1 MSKVIPLRIGGSS
14 PRLEH
19 DHEDPVRRA
28 IGEHAPLT
36 LPILNGM
43 AVLTERRNRRQVER
57 SALWAFVPVVA
68 MLPFALLAL
77 FVIWLPVHLV
87 TGMPFIWALIGFA
100 ATGPLLFVRRFQVWV
115 LTPVLGARQPT
126 QAEQAAIEPLWNEIV
141 RANRLPD
148 DHYVVRILPS
158 DELNAFACGGHLVV
172 VTSFAVDELNTPE
185 LQGVLAHELSHHLGL
200 HTVAITIGHWL
211 STPMVLLARIG
222 VFLENIAIATRE
234 SYGRDSPLIN
244 LVTNAAAV
252 VIRAVSWVFT
262 AGIRAGAAL
271 GNLVGHQSEFDA
283 DQRAVRMGF
292 GRELS
297 SALRR
302 VLAAGHH
309 PRPVGW
315 RERIAASHPPARTR
329 VARIEALMRH
339 PAR

>member
-1 MSKVIPLRIGGSS
+1 MRPPTFLSWMM
-14 PRLEH
+14 
-19 DHEDPVRRA
+19 
-28 IGEHAPLT
+28 
-36 LPILNGM
+36 M
-43 AVLTERRNRRQVER
+43 AVLTAPRQRRRVER
-57 SALWAFVPVVA
+57 SALWAFVPVVV
-68 MLPFALLAL
+68 MLPFAILAL
-77 FVIWLPVHLV
+77 FVISMPALLL
-87 TGMPFIWALIGFA
+87 TGLPFIWVLVGFA
-100 ATGPLLFVRRFQVWV
+100 STGPLLFVRRFQVWV
-115 LTPVLGARQPT
+115 LTPVLGARRPT
-126 QAEQAAIEPLWNEIV
+126 ANEEAAIAPLWNEIV
-141 RANRLPD
+141 RSNRLPED
-148 DHYVVRILPS
+148 RYVVRILPS

-172 VTSFAVDELNTPE
+172 VTSFAVDELSTPE

-211 STPMVLLARIG
+211 STPVVLLARIG
-222 VFLENIAIATRE
+222 VFLEIVAIAARE
-234 SYGRDSPLIN
+234 SYGRDSSIIDAL
-244 LVTNAAAV
+244 TNAAAV
-252 VIRAVSWVFT
+252 VIRMVSWVFT

>member
-1 MSKVIPLRIGGSS
+1 VTA
-14 PRLEH
+14 PRQ
-19 DHEDPVRRA
+19 RR
-28 IGEHAPLT
+28 
-36 LPILNGM
+36 
-43 AVLTERRNRRQVER
+43 RVEQ
-57 SALWAFVPVVA
+57 SALWAFVPVIS
-68 MLPFALLAL
+68 MLPFSVLAL
-77 FVIWLPVHLV
+77 SVMWLPLYLLTGVSFWWVLLV
-87 TGMPFIWALIGFA
+87 FA

-115 LTPVLGARQPT
+115 LTPVLGARRPSE
-126 QAEQAAIEPLWNEIV
+126 AEEASIAPLWNEIV
-141 RANRLPD
+141 RTNGLPD
-148 DHYVVRILPS
+148 DRFVVRILPS

-172 VTSFAVDELNTPE
+172 VTSFAVEELTTPE

-200 HTVAITIGHWL
+200 HTVAITIVHWL
-211 STPMVLLARIG
+211 STPVVFLARIG
-222 VFLENIAIATRE
+222 VFLQHVAIAARE
-234 SYGRDSPLIN
+234 SYGRDSPLIDAI
-244 LVTNAAAV
+244 TNAAAV
-252 VIRAVSWVFT
+252 VIRAVSWIFT
-262 AGIRAGAAL
+262 AGIRASAAL

-315 RERIAASHPPARTR
+315 RERIAASHPSARTR